1 MEFADHM
8 RSCYDSPMFH
18 LSFELVLCIDL
29 TLESRLIIVAKN
41 EGSLVAP
48 VCDRPG
54 DL

>member
-1 MEFADHM
+1 
-8 RSCYDSPMFH
+8 MFH

-41 EGSLVAP
+41 EGSLVTVVP

-54 DL
+54 EL

>member
-1 MEFADHM
+1 
-8 RSCYDSPMFH
+8 MFH

-29 TLESRLIIVAKN
+29 IIVAKN
-41 EGSLVAP
+41 EGSLVTVVP